1 MEDPM
6 MNDPE
11 MNANDDAEAMN
22 GADDNK
28 KMESEA
34 SSTKSTKLV
43 NEVE

>member
-1 MEDPM
+1 
-6 MNDPE
+6 
-11 MNANDDAEAMN
+11 MN
-22 GADDNK
+22 GAEEAAIN